1 MNSIDKMD
9 KDPYDEA
16 ENKVRKSI
24 RKAILLQSQLY
35 DGTGK
40 LVSPANQESVS
51 KNAELS
57 EICNAIESDIGELQK
72 VIHTIHQNPDKY
84 KISKTLLDSRQQTIH
99 EFRSKVN
106 GIRVHSRQ
114 VTAHLNKCYQES
126 TYVNNKNS
134 YGADYSNVQMQH
146 QQDVLNQ
153 QNYHLTE
160 LHGTAETLHTQAI
173 AFNEEVK
180 SQNRLLHDVEDQM
193 VDSQLHLSTI
203 TKKLSRYLDTDHP
216 SVIRLILILSI
227 IIAVLVVILIVF

>member
-1 MNSIDKMD
+1 MSSIDKAD

-35 DGTGK
+35 DGTGN
-40 LVSPANQESVS
+40 LVSPGNQESAS

-72 VIHTIHQNPDKY
+72 VIHAIHQNPSKY

-114 VTAHLNKCYQES
+114 EPTH
-126 TYVNNKNS
+126 VNSKNS
-134 YGADYSNVQMQH
+134 YGADYSSVQMQH

-160 LHGTAETLHTQAI
+160 LHGTAETLHTQAM

-227 IIAVLVVILIVF
+227 IVAVLVVVLIVF

>member
-1 MNSIDKMD
+1 MNVVDKMD

-40 LVSPANQESVS
+40 FVSPGNQESAL

-57 EICNAIESDIGELQK
+57 DICNAIESDIGELQK
-72 VIHTIHQNPDKY
+72 VIHTIHQNPNKY

-106 GIRVHSRQ
+106 GIRVHSR
-114 VTAHLNKCYQES
+114 QES

-160 LHGTAETLHTQAI
+160 LHGTAETLHTQAV

-193 VDSQLHLSTI
+193 ADSQLHLSTI

-227 IIAVLVVILIVF
+227 IIAVLVVVLIVF